1 MAARRWAGTRRS
13 GSGCGERVGRAGSA
27 RSGGGRCPVV
37 RCGDWEG
44 GDDSE
49 GWDGGRGAGRRYS
62 QPLGRAERLA
72 AAENE
77 ARRPLMIGGR
87 DCDRGAYFHRGVEC
101 VDGVAQSRALALRR
115 AASIVSIM
123 SEVAEASEAS
133 EASEVSEASEA
144 SEALEASAALEASE
158 APKR

>member
-1 MAARRWAGTRRS
+1 M
-13 GSGCGERVGRAGSA
+13 GRAGSA

-44 GDDSE
+44 GDDSK

-133 EASEVSEASEA
+133 GASGASEASEVSEVSEVSEASEA
-144 SEALEASAALEASE
+144 SEALEASAVLETSAALEASE